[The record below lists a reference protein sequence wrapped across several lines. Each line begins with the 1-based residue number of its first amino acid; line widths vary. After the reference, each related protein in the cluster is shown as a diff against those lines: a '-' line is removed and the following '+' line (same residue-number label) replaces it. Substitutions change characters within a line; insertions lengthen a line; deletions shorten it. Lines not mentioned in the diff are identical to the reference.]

1 MVWGSRM
8 GLPLPSFG
16 FGVFSQLSQCLGPA
30 GSREAVA
37 ALSLAFHLGA
47 GQDFH
52 AFNCI
57 SPWLFFP
64 RIFGFVGAVWP
75 LCLELSVAFRVLTYA
90 FVCGLLAALGV
101 MD

>member
-64 RIFGFVGAVWP
+64 S
-75 LCLELSVAFRVLTYA
+75 LLLSKEYL
-90 FVCGLLAALGV
+90 GLLGLFGHSV
-101 MD
+101 DKLLFQKQ

>member
-47 GQDFH
+47 GNIWVCWGCL
-52 AFNCI
+52 ATLLI
-57 SPWLFFP
+57 SYF
-64 RIFGFVGAVWP
+64 
-75 LCLELSVAFRVLTYA
+75 SRVLTYA